1 MKKVFIGVLAALML
15 FAFTAC
21 EQSMPSYKQ
30 VEYVTLDQTQAFI
43 EYQPLSAEAFSVT
56 VHYLDGSQDVFPGT
70 GRVTFVDS
78 AADNANVVSNATA
91 KAGVYAKAT
100 VAGESDTIG
109 IKFVEAT
116 AFTATVTAEDV
127 IRSYAQVGSTDEYAP
142 KEAAVT
148 FKVTGATLTGDEN
161 ASWTLTSTEAT
172 SKINVPNDVK
182 LTSEEQL
189 TVGAVE
195 KEVTLS
201 LKSDEEIKYAT
212 TVSVNVKANTTDSHD
227 PEYEATITPNTIT
240 KNEVVR
246 LGVVWAAGVKNGD
259 FKPTGDNGAT
269 PAKYDLEDVD
279 TTGTHTIQVGETVEF
294 TLVGLAE
301 DMTNKLPLVLAAT
314 TDYAEVGTGTIE
326 ATPTDKG
333 DITDLVVGDADPIPA
348 LTATYQFKPGNTGS
362 EPNFGTN
369 AKITLTVTVT
379 DKITISNPQF
389 VYNGS
394 WDDEENKTTW
404 KAGTLT
410 EGQAVQLST
419 GDFTAQVK
427 TEGGEWVQLVAD
439 EVYGPDKD
447 KLVYEEG
454 ELKAGT
460 PVKVIVS
467 WSYDDEV
474 LGGPFSGKAEISISV
489 NKASV

>member
-43 EYQPLSAEAFSVT
+43 EGQPLTAEAFSVT
-56 VHYLDGSQDVFPGT
+56 VHYLDGSQDVFPGI
-70 GRVTFVDS
+70 GRVTFADS
-78 AADNANVVSNATA
+78 TSANASAVSTA
-91 KAGVYAKAT
+91 ESGVYAKAT
-100 VAGESDTIG
+100 VAGESDIIG
-109 IKFVEAT
+109 IKVVEPT
-116 AFTATVTAEDV
+116 AFTATVTAKDV
-127 IRSYAQVGSTDEYAP
+127 TRTYEQVGSTDGYAP
-142 KEAAVT
+142 KEVT
-148 FKVTGATLTGDEN
+148 VNFTVTGATLTGEEN
-161 ASWTLTSTEAT
+161 ASWTLTATEAAT
-172 SKINVPNDVK
+172 KIKVPNDVK
-182 LTSEEQL
+182 LTSEEQVEVG
-189 TVGAVE
+189 TVS

-201 LKSDEEIKYAT
+201 LKDNESIEYTT
-212 TVSVNVKANTTDSHD
+212 TVSVNVKANTADPHD
-227 PEYEATITPNTIT
+227 PEYEANVTPDTIS
-240 KNEVVR
+240 KNEVTK
-246 LGVVWAAGVKNGD
+246 LGVVWVAGVVDDD
-259 FKPTGDNGAT
+259 FKPTNEGAT

-294 TLVGLAE
+294 TLVGLAD
-301 DMTNKLPLVLAAT
+301 DMTNKLPRVLSSSA
-314 TDYAEVGTGTIE
+314 DYAEVGTGTIDGN
-326 ATPTDKG
+326 ATDAG
-333 DITDLVVGDADPIPA
+333 DITNRVVGEDDPIPA

-379 DKITISNPQF
+379 DKITISNPTF

-394 WDDEENKTTW
+394 WDDEET
-404 KAGTLT
+404 KANWVGGTLT

-427 TEGGEWVQLVAD
+427 TVGGDWVQLVAD

-447 KLVYEEG
+447 KLVYQEG

-474 LGGPFSGKAEISISV
+474 LGGPFAGKAEVSIAV
-489 NKASV
+489 NKAATN